1 MKAFIGGLVGAVALA
16 VAAGFVLEGYFA
28 REAEDTF
35 KTRYARVGP
44 GSTFEERQFSGPGR
58 ER

>member
-1 MKAFIGGLVGAVALA
+1 MRAFIAGFVGAVVLA
-16 VAAGFVLEGYFA
+16 VAAGFVMEGYFA
-28 REAEDTF
+28 QEAEDTF
-35 KTRYARVGP
+35 TTRYARVGP